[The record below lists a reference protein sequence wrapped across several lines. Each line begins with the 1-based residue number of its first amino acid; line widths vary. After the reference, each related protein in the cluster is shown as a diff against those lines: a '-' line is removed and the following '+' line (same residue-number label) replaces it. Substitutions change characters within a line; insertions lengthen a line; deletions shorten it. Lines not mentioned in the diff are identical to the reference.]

1 MNQTNFRR
9 LRSLR
14 LATLACAALVT
25 GCAVNAESPQT
36 EKAVACD
43 AGSPMAETT
52 LYFGLSR
59 PHGPDITMAEWQKFV
74 DKEVTPRFRNGLTVF
89 KAHGQWLGNDG
100 KVAKEGSRALMLIH
114 PLHDQ
119 DSNKRIEALR
129 SIYKKTFA
137 QESVM
142 RIETTKCVSF

>member
-1 MNQTNFRR
+1 MNLMNVRR
-9 LRSLR
+9 LHSLR
-14 LATLACAALVT
+14 IVALACAALLS
-25 GCAVNAESPQT
+25 GCAVNAESPQN
-36 EKAVACD
+36 EKAIACD
-43 AGSPMAETT
+43 AGNPMAETT

-59 PHGPDITMAEWQKFV
+59 PHGPDITLGEWQKFV
-74 DKEVTPRFRNGLTVF
+74 DQEVTPRFRNGLTVF
-89 KAHGQWLGNDG
+89 KAQGQWLGNDG

-114 PLHDQ
+114 PLHDET
-119 DSNKRIEALR
+119 SNKSIEELR